1 MTPDGQIAEL
11 QRRIAEIDAQI
22 AQLQTAHDESVD
34 FSERGRLEAQIAS
47 LVQTRQTLENALSN
61 LQP

>member
-11 QRRIAEIDAQI
+11 NQKIAAIDAQV
-22 AQLQTAHDESVD
+22 AQLQTAHDESED

-47 LVQTRQTLENALSN
+47 LVETRQTLENARSN